1 MHTFCKHWSKSQQTI
16 KSFVLTVLS
25 QQVAEKMKTHLLS
38 RQTSGV
44 TSEYNDDND
53 DEQRLIE
60 EAEQIAAQKSLQRE
74 LEFEREMLLERE
86 QRIQQIES
94 NILDVNEIMRELG
107 AMVHEQGDIISK
119 WSRSH

>member
-1 MHTFCKHWSKSQQTI
+1 M
-16 KSFVLTVLS
+16 
-25 QQVAEKMKTHLLS
+25 LS

-44 TSEYNDDND
+44 TSEYSGDD

-74 LEFEREMLLERE
+74 LEFEQGMLLERE
-86 QRIQQIES
+86 QRIKQIES

-107 AMVHEQGDIISK
+107 AMVYEQGDIISK